1 MTLSTNFQDDV
12 LASSNSKR
20 KYNMIHNS
28 DGTVSFED
36 VTVYSQEGSDFG
48 AKEVNEERTE
58 INRQATLLGNTDISD
73 IEDGT
78 VTGAIAGLNGNVGD
92 LSWLSTEEKKDL
104 VAAVNELYW
113 KMEWSDAITLGSTY
127 GIEIKYRYNAKF
139 VEIQYG
145 GTLPGGVG
153 FGAGTNGYEFP
164 SMPKEFL
171 PASNIR
177 QPIFCPG
184 NGNKLCIR
192 IYPLATDKWSIAP
205 GSVGFT
211 STQEYIAGT
220 FVYARI

>member
-20 KYNMIHNS
+20 KYNMIHNP

-48 AKEVNEERTE
+48 AKEVNEEREE
-58 INRQATLLGNTDISD
+58 INKHTTLLGDTDISS

-78 VTGAIAGLNGNVGD
+78 VTGALAGLNENM
-92 LSWLSTEEKKDL
+92 
-104 VAAVNELYW
+104 N
-113 KMEWSDAITLGSTY
+113 WSDIITLGSTY
-127 GIEIKYRYNAKF
+127 GIEMKYRYNKYF

-145 GTLPGGVG
+145 GTLPGDVG

-164 SMPKEFL
+164 SMPEEFL
-171 PASNIR
+171 PVSNIR

-192 IYPLATDKWSIAP
+192 IYPWATDKWSIAP
-205 GSVGFT
+205 GSTGLKSV
-211 STQEYIAGT
+211 QEYIAGT
-220 FVYARI
+220 FVYARR